1 MRWGL
6 DVEYPTKVS
15 SVGGRYR
22 YQDDW
27 ECPDTQLITYQFG
40 DKASGSWEGRSCNLQ
55 PVDNLGCGVAFYGES
70 GTLLLGSGNGYI
82 LNDIKGRRIKEIKS
96 DLKFEEGN
104 LLNPSEALDVF
115 HFRNW
120 FAGMKRGEK
129 LNSNIVD
136 ACISTQL
143 VQYGNIAQRTGKQ
156 LEIDPTS
163 GRILNADGHINK
175 LWGRKYQKGWE
186 PKI

>member
-1 MRWGL
+1 
-6 DVEYPTKVS
+6 
-15 SVGGRYR
+15 
-22 YQDDW
+22 
-27 ECPDTQLITYQFG
+27 
-40 DKASGSWEGRSCNLQ
+40 
-55 PVDNLGCGVAFYGES
+55 
-70 GTLLLGSGNGYI
+70 
-82 LNDIKGRRIKEIKS
+82 
-96 DLKFEEGN
+96 
-104 LLNPSEALDVF
+104 
-115 HFRNW
+115 
-120 FAGMKRGEK
+120 MKRGEK

>member
-1 MRWGL
+1 MCRGIPNRL
-6 DVEYPTKVS
+6 
-15 SVGGRYR
+15 
-22 YQDDW
+22 
-27 ECPDTQLITYQFG
+27 
-40 DKASGSWEGRSCNLQ
+40 
-55 PVDNLGCGVAFYGES
+55 DNLGCGVAFYGES

-82 LNDIKGRRIKEIKS
+82 LNDIKGRRIKEVKS

-104 LLNPSEALDVF
+104 LLNPSEALDMF

>member
-1 MRWGL
+1 M
-6 DVEYPTKVS
+6 
-15 SVGGRYR
+15 
-22 YQDDW
+22 
-27 ECPDTQLITYQFG
+27 
-40 DKASGSWEGRSCNLQ
+40 
-55 PVDNLGCGVAFYGES
+55 AFYGES

-82 LNDIKGRRIKEIKS
+82 LNDIKGRRIKEVKS

-104 LLNPSEALDVF
+104 LLNPSEALDMF